1 MNWLRLLVVMVAM
14 VGCPAVST
22 VLHDDHCVEVQRVD
36 LQDLVVD
43 ANAPDSIE
51 ISDESDTDTDSDGY
65 LPQSVS
71 SSEVHLC
78 QSVFTYQS
86 RNKHTYRSHHG
97 IRAPPSVS

>member
-22 VLHDDHCVEVQRVD
+22 VLHDDHSVGVQRVD
-36 LQDLVVD
+36 LHDLVVD

-51 ISDESDTDTDSDGY
+51 ISDESDTDFDGY
-65 LPQSVS
+65 LPQPAST
-71 SSEVHLC
+71 SEVHLFH
-78 QSVFTYQS
+78 SAFSYQG
-86 RNKHTYRSHHG
+86 RNQHAYRSHHG

>member
-51 ISDESDTDTDSDGY
+51 ISNESDTDFDGY

-71 SSEVHLC
+71 SSEVHLFH
-78 QSVFTYQS
+78 SVFTYQS